1 MIPYNQLSL
10 ADIFQIAR
18 KFMKPASLSSSLF
31 SKITLA
37 LMKLPLLPSGNI
49 SMHQRA
55 DPANTL
61 CFDDNYDPY
70 KAAYTSIPSHAASS
84 PEIKQLYIDGHFC
97 YSYKIGIVTNGLG
110 IIRHFVFYN
119 KDFFQKHPEIGIEKK
134 YGSPDKDKSVHDT
147 SLLIPTLQDYFHT
160 KPECKDYTLNEDEIK
175 TKAVFSL
182 YKCVHFLNTFQ
193 LLATLT
199 FLSVSPSQ

>member
-1 MIPYNQLSL
+1 MTQGGCSCSDGDRKGVVAMGLLRGLFRARGEPQDRTSGSAYSFFLGNSTSGKRVNERTSMQMTAVYSCVRILS
-10 ADIFQIAR
+10 
-18 KFMKPASLSSSLF
+18 
-31 SKITLA
+31 
-37 LMKLPLLPSGNI
+37 
-49 SMHQRA
+49 
-55 DPANTL
+55 
-61 CFDDNYDPY
+61 
-70 KAAYTSIPSHAASS
+70 
-84 PEIKQLYIDGHFC
+84 E
-97 YSYKIGIVTNGLG
+97 TNGLG